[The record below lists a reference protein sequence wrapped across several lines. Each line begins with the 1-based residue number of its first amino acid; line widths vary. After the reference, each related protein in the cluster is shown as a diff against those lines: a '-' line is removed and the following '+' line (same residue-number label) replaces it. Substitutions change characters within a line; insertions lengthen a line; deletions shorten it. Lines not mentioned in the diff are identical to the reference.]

1 MDEYAKHIRYLVT
14 NKPKIA
20 EGEDVKLNDRCLVV
34 LQNQLPPKEKNLGSF
49 IIPCSIGSLTIRNA
63 LADLGSSISMMP
75 FSMFKR
81 LGLRKLK
88 QVSMIVEMAD
98 GTRSIPKGIVE
109 NLLVKIGKFIFPVDF
124 VILDMVEG
132 FRMPIILAGPL
143 LVTTHAEINDFKK
156 LISLEVKN
164 ERLVFKIEDN
174 LDETLTPIE
183 SVCALRSIYSSE
195 ENQLLRID
203 DNIFLIDVPWEG
215 MSFKDGLR
223 LSHGKVCKMSKQRIW
238 KDWWRKDLSGNSD
251 YGDEENLID
260 EEFDIACTQKESY
273 YVTNGEAYK
282 ERMCKLLGMSYKKP
296 SPITIE
302 KVEVTRYTVGPRES
316 YTKLKVIEIEEMPRT
331 ISNVAMIRAKLMEDI
346 DKRGSGLRTT

>member
-1 MDEYAKHIRYLVT
+1 
-14 NKPKIA
+14 
-20 EGEDVKLNDRCLVV
+20 
-34 LQNQLPPKEKNLGSF
+34 
-49 IIPCSIGSLTIRNA
+49 
-63 LADLGSSISMMP
+63 
-75 FSMFKR
+75 
-81 LGLRKLK
+81 
-88 QVSMIVEMAD
+88 MIVEMAD

-132 FRMPIILAGPL
+132 FIMPIILGGPL
-143 LVTTHAEINDFKK
+143 LVTTHAEIDDFKK
-156 LISLEVKN
+156 LILLEVRN

-174 LDETLTPIE
+174 LDETLKPIE
-183 SVCALRSIYSSE
+183 SVWKKYYWICM
-195 ENQLLRID
+195 ND
-203 DNIFLIDVPWEG
+203 DERIDVPWEG
-215 MSFKDGLR
+215 MSFKYGLR
-223 LSHGKVCKMSKQRIW
+223 VSHGKVCKMSEQRIW
-238 KDWWRKDLSGNSD
+238 NDWWRKDLSGNSD

-260 EEFDIACTQKESY
+260 EEFDVACTQKESY

-302 KVEVTRYTVGPRES
+302 KVEVTRYTVVLRES

-331 ISNVAMIRAKLMEDI
+331 ISNVAMIRAKLMEDM